1 MFVPYSFTMS
11 VHFHVL
17 LFFIVGV
24 LLVSAKPVSSTYGVQ
39 EGEENLYHQTVQFPI
54 CTEL

>member
-1 MFVPYSFTMS
+1 MS
-11 VHFHVL
+11 VHFQVL
-17 LFFIVGV
+17 LFSFVGV

-39 EGEENLYHQTVQFPI
+39 EGEESLYHQTVQFLV